1 MQVGKSDNPVSC
13 FCHKNGETV
22 NDIDCIAIFTD
33 RKKQSLSTESRKP
46 RLKEV
51 EKFVWSHLGCK
62 WKTLKTK
69 SKPLNPDRED

>member
-1 MQVGKSDNPVSC
+1 MGKSDNPVSC

-51 EKFVWSHLGCK
+51 EKFV
-62 WKTLKTK
+62 
-69 SKPLNPDRED
+69 